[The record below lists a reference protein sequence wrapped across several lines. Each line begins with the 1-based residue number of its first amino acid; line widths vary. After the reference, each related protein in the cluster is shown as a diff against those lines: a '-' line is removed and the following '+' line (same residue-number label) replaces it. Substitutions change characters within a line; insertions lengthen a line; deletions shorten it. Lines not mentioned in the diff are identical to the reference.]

1 MHGLPQLVNDGKHLF
16 SSLTRIILIFAAIV
30 CLGQLLATYALFRK
44 TKSDEPIN
52 STIVATMECPGFA
65 MVFFSLIVFFWVVSK
80 PPSLHPYNL
89 DHWGLIGFETSV
101 VVMVIIRGESQN
113 IIHSKPFLFAV
124 FLGAMPFVYLASW
137 PGIARGWQPAQALL
151 DAPHWQVRCLSPR
164 WSPHL
169 DEKLQC
175 PYRLPP

>member
-30 CLGQLLATYALFRK
+30 CLGQLLATDALFRK

-52 STIVATMECPGFA
+52 STIVATMGCPGFA

-80 PPSLHPYNL
+80 PPYLHPYNL

-101 VVMVIIRGESQN
+101 FIMVIIRGESQN
-113 IIHSKPFLFAV
+113 IIHSKPYLFAV
-124 FLGAMPFVYLASW
+124 FLGAMPFVYLAS
-137 PGIARGWQPAQALL
+137 
-151 DAPHWQVRCLSPR
+151 CLVFGS
-164 WSPHL
+164 SYEGL
-169 DEKLQC
+169 SVKVLGAVCFVCLVVLGFQKAI
-175 PYRLPP
+175 L